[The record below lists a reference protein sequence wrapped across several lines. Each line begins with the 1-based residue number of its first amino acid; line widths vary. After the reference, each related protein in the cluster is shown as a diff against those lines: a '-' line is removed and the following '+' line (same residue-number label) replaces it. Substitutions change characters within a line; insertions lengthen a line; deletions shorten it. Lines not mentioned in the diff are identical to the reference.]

1 MEPIYYILIAIS
13 VSITLYILGRH
24 WYRNYMRI
32 KEAREYLEAS
42 QLISGYGGKYTR
54 PKEVIKE
61 RPGIDRVYSIPVS
74 PGWME
79 EPEILKE
86 EEFRRDKAVSMVDV
100 MRPWARE
107 QMRIVHDQEYLTHT
121 DDPQQNSS
129 DSQETNFGGGSF
141 GGGGAEGT
149 WVDSP
154 SVDCGGDVGG

>member
-32 KEAREYLEAS
+32 KEAREYLDAAQLLNGYHSKYRRIAS
-42 QLISGYGGKYTR
+42 
-54 PKEVIKE
+54 IKL
-61 RPGIDRVYSIPVS
+61 S
-74 PGWME
+74 PDFMD

-107 QMRIVHDQEYLTHT
+107 QMRIMHDQEYLTHT

-154 SVDCGGDVGG
+154 SEGSGD